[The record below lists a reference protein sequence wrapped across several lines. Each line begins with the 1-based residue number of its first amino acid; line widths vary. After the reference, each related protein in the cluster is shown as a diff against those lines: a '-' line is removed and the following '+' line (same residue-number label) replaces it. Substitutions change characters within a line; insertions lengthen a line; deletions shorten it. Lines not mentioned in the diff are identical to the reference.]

1 MVAQST
7 DTDRS
12 LVFIIT
18 ITVLWVGGFVVS
30 VNAILL
36 GGHMYAAPTRTP
48 APHMQ
53 LVAAAHSGL
62 SARSQV
68 CVRVRERDGLL
79 PGAARRSRNR
89 LPGLERP
96 SLPHLRRG
104 RRLRLVSIRY
114 RQRSIVHARVWCCVR
129 VSCRVCRA
137 TLTLGLRPKQRH
149 GGSWQR

>member
-1 MVAQST
+1 
-7 DTDRS
+7 
-12 LVFIIT
+12 VFIIT

-48 APHMQ
+48 HLQ
-53 LVAAAHSGL
+53 LVAAAHSSL

-79 PGAARRSRNR
+79 PGAARRSSHR

-114 RQRSIVHARVWCCVR
+114 RQRSIAHACGECVPCVR
-129 VSCRVCRA
+129 VMCVSCDAHAGVA
-137 TLTLGLRPKQRH
+137 AKQRH